1 MDDTIELQNRILAL
15 KVQECITNENK
26 EMLISLLEDMSKDKR
41 KIIADHEIQGKSALF
56 LACELE
62 EEEIVKYLVEE
73 CDADVEQKGLIDDVM
88 YNVQVTPLW
97 MAAERGSFDTVKCLI
112 ENGASCNN
120 MSQGGLSPLMAAC
133 QSDSADIVYFLCNHG
148 ANVNKISEAGD
159 TCLRKAAGNPELCKF
174 FISQGSDVNQREKG
188 QYPILHLGIKSKHL
202 DSVKEMLRAGADPDA
217 VDFEGNDA
225 LQFAAIVAAVDIVHY
240 LIEML
245 EYDTERISKTYKLLG
260 ACAIAKE
267 DINTGV
273 ELWQRDIESGGSEVT
288 RETPLNAIYRG
299 VTEPKTLSDLKEL
312 KNCSNDLSLASLIV
326 LEKILGKTHGETIH
340 QILMYGTTLSYDE
353 IGEDSTR
360 IILYAFDLLREKH
373 SGLHRM
379 TEYAL
384 SQVVRCLFD
393 IYRESIIDEDI
404 DTLSLHQ
411 LHLDVLSRIVDFV
424 AKSQTEMENNNSKEK
439 QYMFTTLLE
448 NTLNIIF
455 LFSGREL
462 SEDEDGKFESL
473 LYRLVRANP
482 HDWENRS
489 LLHLALSRKLDRKI
503 IFLMSQNWRNW
514 YVYLT
519 EVLLLHG
526 VDVNDRDNEGNT
538 PFHVSADLYT
548 QNCFESEI
556 KLFLDAGGHVDAVNN
571 IGKTV
576 LDCLRE
582 NGKTVCEVRYT
593 SLKCLASRAV
603 VRYRISLPHNIPKHA
618 LDLLNIHGLK
628 AE

>member
-1 MDDTIELQNRILAL
+1 MDDTTELQHRILAL
-15 KVQECITNENK
+15 KVQECIANKNK
-26 EMLISLLEDMSKDKR
+26 EMLASLLEDMSKNKR
-41 KIIADHEIQGKSALF
+41 KIIVDHEIQGKSALF

-62 EEEIVKYLVEE
+62 EDEIVKYLVEK
-73 CDADVEQKGLIDDVM
+73 CDANVEQKGLLDDAM
-88 YNVQVTPLW
+88 YNVHVTPLW
-97 MAAERGSFDTVKCLI
+97 MAAERGSFDVVKCLI

-133 QSDSADIVYFLCNHG
+133 QSDSADIVYFLCEHG
-148 ANVNKISEAGD
+148 ADVNNISEAGD

-174 FISQGSDVNQREKG
+174 FISQGSDVNQGVKG

-202 DSVKEMLRAGADPDA
+202 DSVKELLRAGADPES

-225 LQFAAIVAAVDIVHY
+225 LQFAAMVAAVDIVHY

-245 EYDTERISKTYKLLG
+245 EYNKDRISKTYRLLG

-267 DINTGV
+267 DIDTGV
-273 ELWQRDIESGGSEVT
+273 ELWEKVIASGGSDLT
-288 RETPLNAIYRG
+288 RESPLNAIYRG
-299 VTEPKTLSDLKEL
+299 VTEPKTLSDLDEL
-312 KNCSNDLSLASLIV
+312 KKCNNDLSLASLIV

-340 QILMYGTTLSYDE
+340 QILMYGTALSYDE

-360 IILYAFDLLREKH
+360 IILYAYDLLREKH

-404 DTLSLHQ
+404 DTSSLHQ
-411 LHLDVLSRIVDFV
+411 LHLEVLSRNVDFV
-424 AKSQTEMENNNSKEK
+424 AKSQTEIEHNNGKEK
-439 QYMFTTLLE
+439 QSMFSTLLE
-448 NTLNIIF
+448 NTLNVIF
-455 LFSGREL
+455 LFSGTEL
-462 SEDEDGKFESL
+462 SEDEDEKYESL
-473 LYRLVRANP
+473 LSRLVRTNP
-482 HDWENRS
+482 HDWENRN

-503 IFLMSQNWRNW
+503 IFLMSQGSRNW

-548 QNCFESEI
+548 KNCFEREI

-571 IGKTV
+571 AGKTV

-582 NGKTVCEVRYT
+582 SGKTVCEVRHT

-603 VRYRISLPHNIPKHA
+603 VRYRISLPRNIPKHA
-618 LDLLNIHGLK
+618 MDLLNIHGLK
-628 AE
+628 A